1 MKWLKGVV
9 ILGVMAGGLFATS
22 DVWVTFSPVDTLNMV
37 TSRTVLPGETDTV
50 YFWFQS
56 DQEVGGFMMPWAFKP
71 GTPEDPSDA
80 VNDTVVLGPEIL
92 DLWHFFLF
100 SGDTIYYGLAQGF
113 VGAQRFA
120 YVGETPLVPNVP
132 HMLGWAIFTVDPN
145 APAGETIL
153 LDTTAYAGGPASVLS
168 IATADGY
175 EDPKTWYPCTLY
187 VQSSGPPSD
196 TLHVANYGD
205 VATINLPS
213 GGDYDIWF
221 YEPGTRGP
229 SLHIYFHNITVGGD
243 LNLAVYNN
251 AYPNTINSI
260 NKYWDINFNGTA
272 DSYDLDFYYLDTD
285 VPAGLDETQFH
296 AWRLDMGVP
305 QWVDMGGTPDAV
317 NNMVTGVSTTELS
330 PWTLGPPGVTA
341 VEEGAQV
348 PRVFFLN
355 QNTPNPFWGRTTI
368 AFGLPKAADVS
379 LVVYNAAGQKVRTL
393 VSGHKNAG
401 TYTVTWDGRDDAGRP
416 VAAGAYFFKFQAGE
430 YQSLKKTL
438 LLK

>member
-1 MKWLKGVV
+1 MKKWVV
-9 ILGVMAGGLFATS
+9 MLAAVFFVGTLAAENVVFVTLDPADPTPITSATVTQG
-22 DVWVTFSPVDTLNMV
+22 DTFNLYVWVTTDSTLRGFSIPFAFKSPVPSTMWESFDADSAELYPPFNGWLYA
-37 TSRTVLPGETDTV
+37 VLKHGWYNDVAEF
-50 YFWFQS
+50 YF
-56 DQEVGGFMMPWAFKP
+56 GGLDLFGMNIQNP
-71 GTPEDPSDA
+71 GTYLVGRA
-80 VNDTVVLGPEIL
+80 EI
-92 DLWHFFLF
+92 
-100 SGDTIYYGLAQGF
+100 
-113 VGAQRFA
+113 V
-120 YVGETPLVPNVP
+120 
-132 HMLGWAIFTVDPN
+132 VDPN
-145 APAGETIL
+145 FTGDVI
-153 LDTTAYAGGPASVLS
+153 LDTCVYMGNAPMYLNFGSGSNVTVNPDWTPV
-168 IATADGY
+168 TF
-175 EDPKTWYPCTLY
+175 T
-187 VQSSGPPSD
+187 VQPSGPPPTPSD

-260 NKYWDINFNGTA
+260 NKYWSIDFTGTA